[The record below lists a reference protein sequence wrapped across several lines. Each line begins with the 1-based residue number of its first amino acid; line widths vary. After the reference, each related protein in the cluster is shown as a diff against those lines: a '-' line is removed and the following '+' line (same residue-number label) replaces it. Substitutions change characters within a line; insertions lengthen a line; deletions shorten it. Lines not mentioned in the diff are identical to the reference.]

1 MRRATVPSSSA
12 AELQGHCLVRSVVYR
27 EVMVT
32 GCYPAGR
39 WAMTAPSICTELHFV
54 FLWPWGF
61 QIVQANPPFAAD
73 RELLKENFW
82 KAAAVLVGLRM
93 KYVLSE
99 FLMLRA
105 RTLTLTR

>member
-1 MRRATVPSSSA
+1 
-12 AELQGHCLVRSVVYR
+12 
-27 EVMVT
+27 
-32 GCYPAGR
+32 
-39 WAMTAPSICTELHFV
+39 MTAPSICTELHFV